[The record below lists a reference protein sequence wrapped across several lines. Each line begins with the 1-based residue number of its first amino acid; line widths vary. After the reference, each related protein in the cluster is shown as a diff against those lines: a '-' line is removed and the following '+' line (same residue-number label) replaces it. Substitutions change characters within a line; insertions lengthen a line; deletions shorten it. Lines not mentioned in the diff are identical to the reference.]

1 MYRSA
6 LVALRP
12 EGSNDVLIQFAVALA
27 KRYDLHLS
35 GASILDRDL
44 STPREAVP
52 LGGMAFKQERDSAK
66 LADLRRDIL
75 ASAQLFCEASRAAG
89 VSHDVEASEQSLIP
103 ELARESQR
111 HDVLLLGRS
120 VHESGETENSRLH
133 AILRR
138 CPGAAI
144 LTPVPLT
151 ETSNAVVLAYDGSL
165 QAARAMK
172 SFVAS
177 GFFADGPVHVVAFD
191 DDLDEA
197 KTSAG
202 FAESYLARH
211 GRRTHVTV
219 GPGKSLSAA
228 ESILDA
234 CSEHKAQMLVMGA
247 YGKTAVRD
255 FFLGSVTR
263 SVLSRAQLP
272 VFVDH

>member
-12 EGSNDVLIQFAVALA
+12 DGSNDVLIQFAVDLA

-44 STPREAVP
+44 AAPREPVP
-52 LGGMAFKQERDSAK
+52 LGGMAFKQERDAAK
-66 LADLRRDIL
+66 LAELRRDIL
-75 ASAQLFCEASRAAG
+75 ANAESFCEACRSAG
-89 VSHDVEASEQSLIP
+89 IAHDVEASEQSLIT

-111 HDVLLLGRS
+111 HDVLLLGRAAK
-120 VHESGETENSRLH
+120 EPRDAENSRLH

-138 CPGAAI
+138 CPGAA
-144 LTPVPLT
+144 LLVPHSPS
-151 ETSNAVVLAYDGSL
+151 ETSDSVVLAYDGSV

-177 GFFADGPVHVVAFD
+177 GFLAEGLVHIVAFD
-191 DDLDEA
+191 DDLEEA
-197 KTSAG
+197 RTSAD
-202 FAESYLARH
+202 FAVSYLAHH
-211 GRRTHVTV
+211 GRRNQVTV
-219 GPGKSLSAA
+219 GTSDASSAPQL
-228 ESILDA
+228 ILNA
-234 CSEHKAQMLVMGA
+234 CALHKAQMLVMGA
-247 YGKTAVRD
+247 YGKTAMHD

-263 SVLSRAQLP
+263 SVLSVAQLP

>member
-44 STPREAVP
+44 STPRESVP
-52 LGGMAFKQERDSAK
+52 LGGMAFKQERDNAK
-66 LADLRRDIL
+66 LAELRRDIL
-75 ASAQLFCEASRAAG
+75 ASAQLFCDASRSAG
-89 VSHDVEASEQSLIP
+89 VSYDVEASEQPLIP

-120 VHESGETENSRLH
+120 AHDSGETENSRLH

-144 LTPVPLT
+144 LTAVPLT
-151 ETSNAVVLAYDGSL
+151 ESSNSVVLAYDGSL

-177 GFFADGPVHVVAFD
+177 GFFADGPIHIVAFD
-191 DDLDEA
+191 DDLEEA
-197 KTSAG
+197 RTAAG
-202 FAESYLARH
+202 FADSYLARH
-211 GRRTHVTV
+211 GRCTHVTV
-219 GPGKSLSAA
+219 GPGKSSSAA
-228 ESILDA
+228 ESILEA

-247 YGKTAVRD
+247 YGKTSVRD